1 MYNTYMFSLILIFKI
16 ILIVVLIVVD
26 IILVRS
32 IVGGA
37 PYAPTKPKTV
47 AAMIER
53 LNIHSGDKAVDIGSG
68 DGRLVIAL
76 AKAGAEA
83 HGYETNP
90 LLVWWSRYLIRRAGV
105 QDHAFIHRQS
115 FWDISFNPFSIVTLF
130 GMTHIMERLS
140 EKFRNELPSNAIIA
154 VNTYTLRN
162 WEPDSAADGIYLY
175 KQKIKV

>member
-1 MYNTYMFSLILIFKI
+1 MFDLILVFKI
-16 ILIVVLIVVD
+16 ILILALIVID
-26 IILVRS
+26 IILVKS
-32 IVGGA
+32 IIGGA

-53 LNIHSGDKAVDIGSG
+53 LNIQAGDKALDIGSG

-90 LLVWWSRYLIRRAGV
+90 FLVWWSRYLIRRAGV
-105 QDHAFIHRQS
+105 QDRAFIHRQS
-115 FWDISFNPFSIVTLF
+115 FWEISFSSFSVVTLF
-130 GMTHIMERLS
+130 GITHIMERLS
-140 EKFRNELPSNAIIA
+140 EKFRNELPSNATIA

-162 WEPDSAADGIYLY
+162 WEPYSGIDGIYLY

>member
-1 MYNTYMFSLILIFKI
+1 MFILILIFKI
-16 ILIVVLIVVD
+16 ILIVALVVVD
-26 IILVRS
+26 IILVKS
-32 IVGGA
+32 IIGGA

-47 AAMIER
+47 AAMIQR
-53 LNIHSGDKAVDIGSG
+53 LNIQPGDKAVDIGSG

-90 LLVWWSRYLIRRAGV
+90 FLVWWSRYLIRRSGV
-105 QDHAFIHRQS
+105 QDRACIHRES
-115 FWDISFNPFSIVTLF
+115 FWDISFSSFSIVTLF

-140 EKFRNELPSNAIIA
+140 EKFRNELPSNATIA

-162 WEPDSAADGIYLY
+162 WEPDSVSDGIYLY
-175 KQKIKV
+175 KQKIEV